1 MTAVDSTQQVRPTA
15 TARRWLILTLLAT
28 AQLMLVLDVTVV
40 NVALPDIGRAL
51 DLSRSTVPWVLTA
64 YTLAF
69 GGLMLLGGRVADVL
83 GARRV
88 MLTGLAMFIAA
99 SLACALADGPAMLLA
114 GRAAQGLAAAL
125 LSPAALSLV
134 MAAFPRRERG
144 KALAV
149 WSSLAGAGSAL
160 GVILGGVL
168 TSTISWRWIFAINVP
183 IGIVVLLV
191 LPGLTA
197 RAQPPRA
204 TDRRLDLPGA
214 LLVTA
219 GTGSAIYGLVNA
231 GSYGWDATATIV
243 ALVLAALSWLTFT
256 LVERGAARPLIAVAL
271 FRRRPVTAG
280 AFLMIV
286 ATGLMV
292 GGFFIGSFALQRVEG
307 YSALHV
313 GLVFLPMAVATI
325 VGAQGAG
332 HLFAR
337 LDTRAVAVGGLVL
350 ATGGY
355 LIAMHWFGP
364 LGIVLGLSLASLG
377 IGATFVT
384 AFTSALA
391 DAEQE
396 ESGLRSAIVGTFHEL
411 GGALGVAAL
420 ATAAGAG
427 LTATRVDPDDFTRA
441 FTVGAVAG
449 VIGVVLAAVLVPAVK
464 PPAGHAGAGHGH

>member
-1 MTAVDSTQQVRPTA
+1 MTATYSAQQAEPAV

-40 NVALPDIGRAL
+40 NVALPDIGDAL
-51 DLSRSTVPWVLTA
+51 ELSRSTVPWVLTT

-88 MLTGLAMFIAA
+88 MLTGLAVFVAS
-99 SLACALADGPAMLLA
+99 SLACALADGSATLLA
-114 GRAAQGLAAAL
+114 GRAAQGLAAAF

-134 MAAFPRRERG
+134 MAAFPGSDRG

-160 GVILGGVL
+160 GVILGGAL
-168 TSTISWRWIFAINVP
+168 TSAIGWRWIFAINVP
-183 IGIVVLLV
+183 IGLAVLLV
-191 LPGLTA
+191 LPVLTA
-197 RAQPPRA
+197 GSQPPRA
-204 TDRRLDLPGA
+204 TDRRLDVLGA

-231 GSYGWDATATIV
+231 GSYGWSATATVVSLALAGV
-243 ALVLAALSWLTFT
+243 AWTAFA
-256 LVERGAARPLIAVAL
+256 LVERRTPQPLLAIAL

-280 AFLMIV
+280 AFLMVV
-286 ATGLMV
+286 ATGLLV
-292 GGFFIGSFALQRVEG
+292 GGFFLGSFALQRVEG
-307 YSALHV
+307 YSAVHV
-313 GLVFLPMAVATI
+313 GLVFLPIAVATI
-325 VGAQGAG
+325 TGAQGAQ
-332 HLFAR
+332 HAFAHV
-337 LDTRAVAVGGLVL
+337 DTRAVAVSGLVL

-355 LIAMHWFGP
+355 LIVMQWFGP
-364 LGIVLGLSLASLG
+364 LAVVLGLTVAALG

-384 AFTSALA
+384 AFTSALG
-391 DAEQE
+391 DAAQE

-411 GGALGVAAL
+411 GGALGVATL

-427 LTATRVDPDDFTRA
+427 LTAARVDPDDFTRA
-441 FTVGAVAG
+441 FTVGALAG
-449 VIGVVLAAVLVPAVK
+449 IVGVVVAAVLVPAVK
-464 PPAGHAGAGHGH
+464 PPAGHGGGHGH